1 MPNGQSMTLTTSN
14 AIAYLKPV
22 VDDDDEPVIELNC
35 DDTPIAKQLDTDLL
49 VTYLVD
55 AGESFAYIQQRDLD
69 ADSITV
75 DQLHANAVSNLLSL
89 TALHEL
95 RVAPHGNIFA
105 VLFDGNFEASL
116 ILPDQLWGVSFRQFV
131 AGDYLIAMPA
141 RDVLAFCD
149 RSSATGRTELLELV
163 DRLRDAADHPISNRL
178 FVRRDTEWYAE
189 ETA

>member
-1 MPNGQSMTLTTSN
+1 MTLTTSN

-22 VDDDDEPVIELNC
+22 VADEDDPLFDLDR
-35 DDTPIAKQLDTDLL
+35 DDTPIAKQCESNLL

-55 AGESFAYIQQRDLD
+55 AGESFAYVQQRDLD
-69 ADSITV
+69 ADSITP
-75 DQLHANAVSNLLSL
+75 DALHENAVNNLLSL
-89 TALHEL
+89 TAVHEL

-116 ILPDQLWGVSFRQFV
+116 ILPNQLWSDSFRQFV
-131 AGDYLIAMPA
+131 SEDYLVAMPA

-149 RSSATGRTELLELV
+149 RSSTAGRAELV
-163 DRLRDAADHPISNRL
+163 ELIDRLRDAADHPISNQL

-189 ETA
+189 EQA